1 MPARQHA
8 SMVAN
13 MKTIA
18 VVNLKGGVGK
28 TTAAILIAT
37 QLAELGHTV
46 TVLDMDTQGSATDW
60 ARIADEDGT
69 PLPFEIRPANHASL
83 RSYKPT
89 TDFTVIDTPPT
100 DPSVVDAAV
109 KVADLIIVPT
119 PPGFMDTDR
128 TWSTVEVTA
137 TQVPTYVLLS
147 RFDGRTNDAA
157 DFASLLDERGVGRF
171 ETVIPASV
179 SIGRLRGTIPDP
191 SKFRFDDLT
200 TELLEV
206 L

>member
-1 MPARQHA
+1 CLREATH
-8 SMVAN
+8 
-13 MKTIA
+13 
-18 VVNLKGGVGK
+18 
-28 TTAAILIAT
+28 AILIPP
-37 QLAELGHTV
+37 QLPARRHSV
-46 TVLDMDTQGSATDW
+46 RALDMDTHGSATDW
-60 ARIADEDGT
+60 ARIADADGT

-89 TDFTVIDTPPT
+89 ADFTVIDTPPT

-179 SIGRLRGTIPDP
+179 SIGRLRGTIPNP

>member
-1 MPARQHA
+1 
-8 SMVAN
+8 
-13 MKTIA
+13 MKKIA
-18 VVNLKGGVGK
+18 IVNLKGGVGK
-28 TTAAILIAT
+28 TTATILIGT
-37 QLAELGHTV
+37 QLAELGRTV
-46 TVLDMDTQGSATDW
+46 TVLDMDSQGSATDW

-69 PLPFEIRPANHASL
+69 PLPFEVQPANHASL

-89 TDFTVIDTPPT
+89 TDFTIIDTPPT

-109 KVADLIIVPT
+109 KVADLIIIPT

-157 DFASLLDERGVGRF
+157 DFAAQLDDRGVARF
-171 ETVIPASV
+171 ETCLLYTS
-179 SIGRLRGTIPDP
+179 P
-191 SKFRFDDLT
+191 SPRD
-200 TELLEV
+200 
-206 L
+206 

>member
-1 MPARQHA
+1 
-8 SMVAN
+8 

-28 TTAAILIAT
+28 TTAVMLIST
-37 QLAELGHTV
+37 QLTKLEHTV
-46 TVLDMDTQGSATDW
+46 AVLDMDSQGSATRW
-60 ARIADEDGT
+60 SQIAEEDGT
-69 PLPFEIRPANHASL
+69 PLPFEVRPANHPSL
-83 RSYKPT
+83 RSYKPS
-89 TDFTVIDTPPT
+89 TDFTFIDTPPG
-100 DPSVVDAAV
+100 DPGIADAAMAA
-109 KVADLIIVPT
+109 ADLLIIPT

-128 TWSTVEVTA
+128 AWETVEVAA
-137 TQVPTYVLLS
+137 TKLPTYVLMS

-157 DFASLLDERGVGRF
+157 DFAAQLDDRGVGRF
-171 ETVIPASV
+171 ETVIPASIP
-179 SIGRLRGTIPDP
+179 IGRLRGTVPNP

>member
-1 MPARQHA
+1 
-8 SMVAN
+8 

-37 QLAELGHTV
+37 ATRQLGHTV

-179 SIGRLRGTIPDP
+179 SIGRLRGTIPNP
-191 SKFRFDDLT
+191 SKFRFD
-200 TELLEV
+200 
-206 L
+206 

>member
-1 MPARQHA
+1 
-8 SMVAN
+8 
-13 MKTIA
+13 MKKIA
-18 VVNLKGGVGK
+18 IVNLKGGVGK
-28 TTAAILIAT
+28 TTVTILIAT
-37 QLAELGHTV
+37 QLAELGRTV
-46 TVLDMDTQGSATDW
+46 TVLDMDSQGSATDW

-69 PLPFEIRPANHASL
+69 PLPFEVLPANHASL

-89 TDFTVIDTPPT
+89 TDFTIIDTPPT

-109 KVADLIIVPT
+109 KVADLIIIPT

-157 DFASLLDERGVGRF
+157 DFAAQLDDRGVARF

-179 SIGRLRGTIPDP
+179 PIGRLRGTVP
-191 SKFRFDDLT
+191 SPGKFRFDALT

>member
-1 MPARQHA
+1 MDTR
-8 SMVAN
+8 
-13 MKTIA
+13 KTIA

-28 TTAAILIAT
+28 TTAVILIAT
-37 QLAELGHTV
+37 QLTELGHTV
-46 TVLDMDTQGSATDW
+46 TVLDMDIQGSATDW

-69 PLPFEIRPANHASL
+69 ALPFEVRPANHASL

-89 TDFTVIDTPPT
+89 TAFTVIDTPPT

-128 TWSTVEVTA
+128 AWSTVEVTA
-137 TQVPTYVLLS
+137 PQVPTYVLLS

-157 DFASLLDERGVGRF
+157 DFAAQLDDRGVARF

-179 SIGRLRGTIPDP
+179 PIGRLRGTVPPP